1 MYANT
6 YIHVYTY
13 IYIVNVGFMFIPCPL
28 WLHPCAHSSLAGRPP
43 FAAVGGRG
51 QHLELRGKKEQ

>member
-13 IYIVNVGFMFIPCPL
+13 IYIVNVGFMFTSYPQWILQPLIPRSPAD
-28 WLHPCAHSSLAGRPP
+28 PRP
-43 FAAVGGRG
+43 FQR
-51 QHLELRGKKEQ
+51 